1 MLATFKSVGWHY
13 MIYLRWST
21 QVPNQNLDF
30 LPWLSKKWRPEPDWV
45 QTLTQE
51 LAFLLGSAFP
61 GRVCEAAYKMSRHTL
76 VLVRSKVTDASP
88 LTTDHFSSKPY
99 NSSSRISFPVSV
111 TSFATS
117 FMGNPRRHTVWRR
130 SAFVFNIVFVRFFCI
145 FLLFSVTILNLHLS
159 HFVGMKQVSI

>member
-1 MLATFKSVGWHY
+1 MLATFKSIGWHY

-21 QVPNQNLDF
+21 LVPNRNPDF
-30 LPWLSKKWRPEPDWV
+30 LPWSSKKWRPEPDWV

-51 LAFLLGSAFP
+51 LAFLLGSAFS
-61 GRVCEAAYKMSRHTL
+61 GRVCKAAYKMNRHTL

-88 LTTDHFSSKPY
+88 LTESFSSKPY

-117 FMGNPRRHTVWRR
+117 FMGNPRRHTVWRW
-130 SAFVFNIVFVRFFCI
+130 SAFVFNTVCLWFFCI